1 MTIATVR
8 FSVVEEFLAELAAE
22 PQEVEDRIVRLTFN
36 YAQSTQVQFVY
47 HLSVVAGFLAHGK
60 LVSLRHACD
69 DVWQGHGSDQGEKA
83 KAKAESIAHQVEER
97 VQTLTLVIRRG
108 AFEL

>member
-60 LVSLRHACD
+60 LVSLRHACG
-69 DVWQGHGSDQGEKA
+69 DVWQGEQIDKGEQA
-83 KAKAESIAHQVEER
+83 KAKAEHIAQ
-97 VQTLTLVIRRG
+97 QIRHYR
-108 AFEL
+108 E

>member
-1 MTIATVR
+1 MTTAKVR

-36 YAQSTQVQFVY
+36 YQQSTQVPFVY

-60 LVSLRHACD
+60 LVYLKHACG
-69 DVWQGHGSDQGEKA
+69 DVWQGEQIDKGEQA
-83 KAKAESIAHQVEER
+83 KVKAERIAQQIEEHA
-97 VQTLTLVIRRG
+97 QALTLMVRRG
-108 AFEL
+108 IFEV